1 MYNPGQWR
9 KRDRIAV
16 WIQVY
21 STAAAAL
28 YSLGWTSLFWWSRSA
43 GEVSVAIAFIMAAP
57 IAIGMYTAVR
67 SDSSKL
73 AVAALLAVALCIG
86 LAAWAWSGA
95 EAQPLKTTAEI
106 RAEAYAFP
114 ISLLDWL
121 VGSGAAY
128 GAGLFVLGFARNLF
142 RLQRTDSSV

>member
-1 MYNPGQWR
+1 MYDPGRWR

-16 WIQVY
+16 WIYVY

-28 YSLGWTSLFWWSRSA
+28 YSLGWANLFWWSRNA
-43 GEVSVAIAFIMAAP
+43 EEVSVAIAFIMAVP
-57 IAIGMYTAVR
+57 IAVGMYIAVR

-86 LAAWAWSGA
+86 LTAWAWSGA

-106 RAEAYAFP
+106 
-114 ISLLDWL
+114 
-121 VGSGAAY
+121 
-128 GAGLFVLGFARNLF
+128 
-142 RLQRTDSSV
+142 